1 MGTLNERGNVRYEIK
16 VPEEGLTVRL
26 CVHKGHIIFYASFTV
41 SNPNNTLHDY
51 KREVI
56 NEGTITC
63 DDAFI
68 VPLVSN
74 DTTAKRQVDSTQS
87 SSNLLY
93 ISLEGGREENEFVLE
108 TSAGDNRVEG
118 NKWLN
123 NEISLSSKH
132 DI

>member
-1 MGTLNERGNVRYEIK
+1 M
-16 VPEEGLTVRL
+16 
-26 CVHKGHIIFYASFTV
+26 
-41 SNPNNTLHDY
+41 
-51 KREVI
+51 I

-68 VPLVSN
+68 VSN
-74 DTTAKRQVDSTQS
+74 DTTAKRQVDNTQS

-93 ISLEGGREENEFVLE
+93 ISLEGGSEENEFVLE